1 MAELV
6 ITRMFDAPRQLVW
19 KAFTDPDQLAAWY
32 GPAGWSVPRDTV
44 LVDLRVGGHQR
55 FTMVD
60 DADPARTSPV
70 HGVFTEVVE
79 NELLVAYEDL
89 DDETFGKLRLETRI
103 ELHDEGGDKTRLV
116 LRQGPFTEEIAGLTR
131 EGWTSSFTKLDT
143 LLAR

>member
-6 ITRMFDAPRQLVW
+6 ITRVFDAPRQLVW

-32 GPAGWSVPRDTV
+32 GPVGWSVPRDTV
-44 LVDLRVGGHQR
+44 SVDLRVGGHQR

-60 DADPARTSPV
+60 DTDPARTSPADA
-70 HGVFTEVVE
+70 VFTEVVE

-89 DDETFGKLRLETRI
+89 DDETFGKVRLETRI
-103 ELHDEGGDKTRLV
+103 ELYDESGDKTRLV
-116 LRQGPFTEEIAGLTR
+116 LRQGPYTEEIEGASR
-131 EGWTSSFTKLDT
+131 EGWTSSFTKLDA